1 MSTIQ
6 KIIETGVVPKRRTSP
21 KKKDIRKFSRKWVGK
36 KTGFKLQRKRE
47 ITTNRFSKRFGN
59 DN

>member
-6 KIIETGVVPKRRTSP
+6 KIIETGMTQLRCSTP
-21 KKKDIRKFSRKWVGK
+21 KKRDIRKFSRKWIGK

-47 ITTNRFSKRFGN
+47 ITANRFSKRFGN